1 MGKLMKRM
9 VDEIAQHTGGAL
21 GPRGGGLLQPA
32 EHPSTNCNQVRAVV
46 VMCCYRSVQEV
57 NAWVN

>member
-21 GPRGGGLLQPA
+21 GLRGGGPLQPG
-32 EHPSTNCNQVRAVV
+32 ELLPTTCMQVRAVV
-46 VMCCYRSVQEV
+46 VVINV
-57 NAWVN
+57 LL

>member
-21 GPRGGGLLQPA
+21 GPGGGGPLQPVWHSA
-32 EHPSTNCNQVRAVV
+32 DFHAKNCMQVRAVV
-46 VMCCYRSVQEV
+46 VVINV
-57 NAWVN
+57 LL